1 METVY
6 NQTAGVLCGGTAD
19 EVVGHIE
26 RSWERGQAIVD
37 EVRRELGEDADRLA
51 PLNNGGVNLLKVRGL
66 MHDTCNTA
74 NTTSRK
80 LAETIRRK
88 ARLYFRDEA
97 WNAMPEKE
105 KCVIDRLCSNHTR
118 NLPIDAWNRK
128 FEEYLKGELGDKFKE
143 AGASQSRLEM
153 SGKSLSLSICKLIH
167 GGYGAYA
174 KGDGK
179 AFVDSFRAAGD
190 EFSRVAVG
198 RVQLSHRQDWI
209 LAVCQKLF
217 PLISVILVFTDETR
231 RLDANILRDSV
242 FIRLQLLHFQ
252 VFFHVGAVEVEVAF
266 EELRAL
272 TNSTGVAMDPTE
284 INEIYEY
291 LWKHG
296 TLLIGDSCLDVFDLD
311 YRPWPKV
318 DKLEESLQFYSK
330 REKDGSMSQKRW
342 ERLRDFRD
350 RSDAEAYTPI
360 LKEVLGLFGKGIHES
375 LSRTMG
381 DFLEATNGTQSSSK
395 LDAWVRERCRGMVAT
410 NNNAGPRRK
419 HQKQKR
425 RRGRQLRSRRGQH

>member
-1 METVY
+1 M
-6 NQTAGVLCGGTAD
+6 
-19 EVVGHIE
+19 VGHIE

-37 EVRRELGEDADRLA
+37 EVRRENGEDADRLA

-74 NTTSRK
+74 NATSRK
-80 LAETIRRK
+80 LAETIRGK
-88 ARLYFRDEA
+88 ARLYFGDEA

-153 SGKSLSLSICKLIH
+153 SGKSLALSICKLIH

-242 FIRLQLLHFQ
+242 FIRLQLHHFQ
-252 VFFHVGAVEVEVAF
+252 VFFTSV
-266 EELRAL
+266 
-272 TNSTGVAMDPTE
+272 
-284 INEIYEY
+284 
-291 LWKHG
+291 
-296 TLLIGDSCLDVFDLD
+296 LLN
-311 YRPWPKV
+311 
-318 DKLEESLQFYSK
+318 
-330 REKDGSMSQKRW
+330 
-342 ERLRDFRD
+342 
-350 RSDAEAYTPI
+350 
-360 LKEVLGLFGKGIHES
+360 LK
-375 LSRTMG
+375 
-381 DFLEATNGTQSSSK
+381 
-395 LDAWVRERCRGMVAT
+395 
-410 NNNAGPRRK
+410 
-419 HQKQKR
+419 
-425 RRGRQLRSRRGQH
+425 